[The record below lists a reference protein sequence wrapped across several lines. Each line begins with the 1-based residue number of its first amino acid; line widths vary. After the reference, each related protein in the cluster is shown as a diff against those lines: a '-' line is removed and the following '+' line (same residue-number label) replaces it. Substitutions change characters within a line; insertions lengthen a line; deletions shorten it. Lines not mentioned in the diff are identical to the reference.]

1 MKSRSKFVSAVLAL
15 IVVAAL
21 GSQSSVARES
31 SATIGDFTFD
41 GDAVVLPLVKNST
54 HPKVVVDVG
63 DGEHYEFIVDTG
75 AGVNVIDSSIAES
88 QGYEVVGE
96 MEIGAPGGPQIP
108 GKIVRVPLI
117 RVGDATIENAE
128 FVTMDVIGF
137 SGGMTQGVIG
147 IGTFSD
153 HLVEYYIRGGQITVS
168 KGSLSAD
175 KVGVIPYD
183 GSKGQIEIE
192 VDVAG
197 TIVPTHIDTGSMGG
211 LMLPGEMAASLPL
224 IEAPM
229 SGGKARL
236 VGGERDISHAQ
247 LAGNIQFAG
256 LKYENL
262 TVSFMTPSSGSGNI
276 GGRILGQLVVS
287 IDQKNHLIGF
297 EKRLHDKAVVKTDKR
312 RRLGIQFSG
321 RSNIDSM
328 TIGRVDEG
336 SLGEKAGLLA
346 GDALLTINGKP
357 VGDYGMPALAAL
369 FGGSEALRIEV
380 EREGE
385 TQLIEIQ

>member
-1 MKSRSKFVSAVLAL
+1 MNIQSRTAMALVMASLAML
-15 IVVAAL
+15 A
-21 GSQSSVARES
+21 SQSSTARDS
-31 SATIGDFTFD
+31 SADIGEFNFS
-41 GDAVVLPLVKNST
+41 GDAVVLPLVKDST
-54 HPKVVVDVG
+54 HPKVVVDFG

-96 MEIGAPGGPQIP
+96 MDIGAPGGPQIP
-108 GKIVRVPLI
+108 GKIVVVPLV

-153 HLVEYYIRGGQITVS
+153 YLVEYYIRGGQITVS
-168 KGSLSAD
+168 QGSLSAD

-236 VGGERDISHAQ
+236 VGGERDIAHAQ
-247 LAGNIQFAG
+247 LEGNVQFAG

-262 TVSFMTPSSGSGNI
+262 TAAFMTPSSGSGNI
-276 GGRILGQLVVS
+276 GGKILGQLVVS

-297 EKRLHDKAVVKTDKR
+297 EKRLHDKAVAKTGK

-321 RSNIDSM
+321 RSNIDSL
-328 TIGRVDEG
+328 TIGRVDAG
-336 SLGEKAGLLA
+336 SLGEKAGFLP
-346 GDALLTINGKP
+346 GDALLTINDKP
-357 VGDYGMPALAAL
+357 VEEYGMPALASL
-369 FGGSEALRIEV
+369 FGGSESLRIEV
-380 EREGE
+380 DRDGE
-385 TQLIEIQ
+385 TQLIEID